1 MEATLTTFVTGLMA
15 AAIVGIVKMV
25 LNLKDDLKDFK
36 REVERDFARN
46 YDMEKAI
53 VGALQPFA
61 REMAGMASQLSA
73 VQKNMNTLLD
83 RWDIPPSQRA

>member
-46 YDMEKAI
+46 YDMERAI
-53 VGALQPFA
+53 SSALQPFA
-61 REMAGMASQLSA
+61 REMAGMATQLQA
-73 VQKNMNTLLD
+73 VQKNISVLLD
-83 RWDIPPSQRA
+83 RWDIPPVQRA

>member
-25 LNLKDDLKDFK
+25 LSLKDDLKDFK

-46 YDMEKAI
+46 YDMERAI
-53 VGALQPFA
+53 SSALQPFA
-61 REMAGMASQLSA
+61 REMAGMATQLNA
-73 VQKNMNTLLD
+73 VQKNIAVLLD
-83 RWDIPPSQRA
+83 RWEIPPTHRA

>member
-46 YDMEKAI
+46 YDMERAI
-53 VGALQPFA
+53 SSALQPFA
-61 REMAGMASQLSA
+61 REMAGMASQLQA
-73 VQKNMNTLLD
+73 VQKNINVLLD
-83 RWDIPPSQRA
+83 RWDIPPAHRA